1 MKDVREI
8 LTEKETELERLKKE
22 VDSLRMVAPLLN
34 EDGAEARVEADAH
47 APKVQAQAA
56 AESHSTAEAAAQVE
70 PGPKPPQSADPDKIF
85 SSVEKADTGFW
96 RLGKRRKH
104 G

>member
-8 LTEKETELERLKKE
+8 LIEKETELDRLKKE
-22 VDSLRMVAPLLN
+22 VDSLRMVAPLLD
-34 EDGAEARVEADAH
+34 EEEPGSEAHEEPQLHAVSAEW
-47 APKVQAQAA
+47 
-56 AESHSTAEAAAQVE
+56 HSASGPEPRAKAE
-70 PGPKPPQSADPDKIF
+70 PGPKPPQSADSDKLF

>member
-8 LTEKETELERLKKE
+8 LIEKQTELDRLKKE

-34 EDGAEARVEADAH
+34 EDGAEAEAHQRTQAH
-47 APKVQAQAA
+47 AVG
-56 AESHSTAEAAAQVE
+56 AELHSAPDPQPQDEARPA
-70 PGPKPPQSADPDKIF
+70 PKPPQSADADKLF

-96 RLGKRRKH
+96 RLGRRRKQ

>member
-8 LTEKETELERLKKE
+8 LTEKETELQQLKKE
-22 VDSLRMVAPLLN
+22 VDSLRLVVPLLD
-34 EDGAEARVEADAH
+34 EGGPVPQGQQAPEACH
-47 APKVQAQAA
+47 A
-56 AESHSTAEAAAQVE
+56 AEPEASAE
-70 PGPKPPQSADPDKIF
+70 PGPKPPQSADADNLF

>member
-1 MKDVREI
+1 MAETTPMKDVREI
-8 LTEKETELERLKKE
+8 LTEKETELERLRKE
-22 VDSLRMVAPLLN
+22 VDSLRMVASLLH
-34 EDGAEARVEADAH
+34 EDGPGSEIPALGSDRGS
-47 APKVQAQAA
+47 APEPELQQP
-56 AESHSTAEAAAQVE
+56 E
-70 PGPKPPQSADPDKIF
+70 PGPKPPQSAEVVEQLF